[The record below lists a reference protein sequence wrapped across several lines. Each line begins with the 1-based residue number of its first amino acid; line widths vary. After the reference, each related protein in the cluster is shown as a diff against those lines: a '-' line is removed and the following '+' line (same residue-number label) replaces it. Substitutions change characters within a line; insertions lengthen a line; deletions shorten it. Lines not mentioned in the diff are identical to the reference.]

1 MRSLLSD
8 YNTDRGKAL
17 ICLLCYIFSWIR
29 IRFQIQSQ
37 QDFALLAHMASPV
50 FRAGAFGVRLASKP
64 TYWYCEPGWEW
75 KSAPLDDH
83 LLWYVMD
90 GVGRMRL
97 GDGEWELGPGS
108 GFVFGPGSQPHG
120 TQDPERRLVVF
131 GMHFEIVDPLGRLV
145 PDTGSMLPPPGHTVR
160 DMALFATLAQRC
172 DISWRRG
179 DQLGQL
185 QSALFLQAMVLH
197 LWDEVLHPAPSAVDL
212 ALDDVM
218 RAIQMEPGK
227 RRTVDELAAQ
237 ARLSRAQFVRRFR
250 AASGLAPARFMVQA
264 RLERARQLIAET
276 DMTLSQIAQV
286 LGYDDVYFFSR
297 QFKQYA
303 GHPPSALRATATNKR
318 IRPRINE

>member
-1 MRSLLSD
+1 M
-8 YNTDRGKAL
+8 
-17 ICLLCYIFSWIR
+17 
-29 IRFQIQSQ
+29 Q
-37 QDFALLAHMASPV
+37 
-50 FRAGAFGVRLASKP
+50 LASAP
-64 TYWYCEPGWEW
+64 TYWHCEPGWEW
-75 KSAPLDDH
+75 KSAPLADH

-97 GDGEWELGPGS
+97 GSRSWELGPGS
-108 GFVFGPGSQPHG
+108 GFVFGPSSQPHG
-120 TQDPERRLVVF
+120 TQDPDRRLVVF
-131 GMHFEIVDPLGRLV
+131 GMHFQILDSG
-145 PDTGSMLPPPGHTVR
+145 GSPVSHSAAMLPPPGHIVR
-160 DMALFATLAQRC
+160 DMALFATFAQRC

-179 DQLGQL
+179 DELGEL
-185 QSALFLQAMVLH
+185 QSAVYLQAMVLH

-212 ALDDVM
+212 ALDEIM

-250 AASGLAPARFMVQA
+250 SASGLAPATFMIQA
-264 RLERARQLIAET
+264 RIERARRLIAET

-303 GHPPSALRATATNKR
+303 GHPPSVLRSTNK
-318 IRPRINE
+318 IHE